1 MAVGAVFRVHSVN
14 MSTKKTPEEEMHMS
28 RFPKLTNVIRSTVVA
43 LAIGGAAIT
52 AAPVQAAPP
61 SIDFHFGFGGGGIS
75 IGGGRYCLSDRQV
88 RFLLKTQ
95 GYDHVRFFDRRG
107 RIVGVQAERRHK
119 DYLVWVDTCR
129 ARIVEVRRAHRNNM
143 FDGRFT
149 GGGRG
154 PGFSGSFSY

>member
-1 MAVGAVFRVHSVN
+1 MAVGADSRVHSVN
-14 MSTKKTPEEEMHMS
+14 MSTKKTSKEMHMS
-28 RFPKLTNVIRSTVVA
+28 RFPKLTTVIRSTVVA

-95 GYDHVRFFDRRG
+95 GYDHIRFFDRRG